1 VREVDDHR
9 RLGAG
14 AVKSR
19 PSRSP
24 ARCPSL
30 PGIEHPGLPSL
41 ADQCQQL
48 SGEIERLRALL
59 HQRGIEPE
67 DKSA

>member
-1 VREVDDHR
+1 LDATIGKDRPLPILAAHR
-9 RLGAG
+9 T
-14 AVKSR
+14 
-19 PSRSP
+19 
-24 ARCPSL
+24 
-30 PGIEHPGLPSL
+30 PGLPSL

-48 SGEIERLRALL
+48 GGEIERLRALL